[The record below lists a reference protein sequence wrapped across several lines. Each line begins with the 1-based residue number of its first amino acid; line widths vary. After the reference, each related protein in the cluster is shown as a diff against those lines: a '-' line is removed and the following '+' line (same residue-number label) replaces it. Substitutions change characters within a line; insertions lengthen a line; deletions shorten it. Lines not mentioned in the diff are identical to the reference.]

1 MAAEHNKEYDDVR
14 HRIARVLD
22 PLLRL
27 LFPPP
32 GRHRAEP
39 RPAPSAPPAQRPLTV
54 CHFADGPCPEAG
66 RRALERRRERWRAE
80 YAAALATAA
89 RR

>member
-1 MAAEHNKEYDDVR
+1 MAAEHIKEYDDVR
-14 HRIARVLD
+14 HRIARVLN
-22 PLLRL
+22 PLLHL

-32 GRHRAEP
+32 GRHRAEL
-39 RPAPSAPPAQRPLTV
+39 RPASLPAERRLPV
-54 CHFADGPCPEAG
+54 CHFADGPCPEAR

-80 YAAALATAA
+80 YADALATAA